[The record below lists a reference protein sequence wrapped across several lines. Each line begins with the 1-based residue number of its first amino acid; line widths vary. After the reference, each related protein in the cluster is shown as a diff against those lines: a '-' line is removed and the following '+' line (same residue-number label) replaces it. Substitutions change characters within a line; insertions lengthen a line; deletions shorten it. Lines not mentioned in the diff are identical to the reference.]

1 MGGPAAPPRGVLP
14 VSRNDT
20 MPSSFHRFQRA
31 PFGVIS
37 GAAECQPATGAAG
50 IRFRV
55 APFIHMDLMKLP
67 LSIFGV
73 WQSWHLAT
81 SSARYLPRAT
91 LSSCPNA
98 TITKAASPSGSNF
111 RSVGVFDMK
120 SLRNKLHHVA
130 LHHVALYHLAQHL
143 SGGAI
148 EARGVRKFRA
158 FGQQREA
165 EQHFGSAVQH
175 RIVRGSR

>member
-111 RSVGVFDMK
+111 RSLGVFDMK
-120 SLRNKLHHVA
+120 SLRKQVTPLRLH
-130 LHHVALYHLAQHL
+130 YLAQHL

-148 EARGVRKFRA
+148 KARGVRKFRA
-158 FGQQREA
+158 FGEQREA
-165 EQHFGSAVQH
+165 EKHFRGAVQH
-175 RIVRGSR
+175 GVV